1 MYELINSIVA
11 IWSLSIKLI
20 KFLTSSHSARSYIPD
35 DCQRWMTNNN
45 VILVVGIALTSKI
58 LMKKNIQSGYEK
70 PCGVVVVIK
79 DGSISVIALP
89 DVVIT

>member
-1 MYELINSIVA
+1 
-11 IWSLSIKLI
+11 
-20 KFLTSSHSARSYIPD
+20 
-35 DCQRWMTNNN
+35 MTNNN